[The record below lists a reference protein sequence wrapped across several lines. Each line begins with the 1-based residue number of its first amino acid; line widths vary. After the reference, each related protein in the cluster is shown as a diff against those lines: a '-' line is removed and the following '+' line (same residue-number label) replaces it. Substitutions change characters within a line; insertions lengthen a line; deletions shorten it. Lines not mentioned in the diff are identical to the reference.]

1 MVVLGRGHFDL
12 GDNRQH
18 RMTEGRG
25 MRTIPSADE
34 DPNYAC
40 CSTLYVLSEG
50 SSESVRSAR
59 SDVAMDVRSILSW
72 VREARHTHGGHC
84 ECVVEGQD
92 DGEVRGVLSMHCL
105 GLVGVDIWI
114 CLRWEQGDP
123 EFVADGSEAVG
134 GMKFVARDEHGGGR
148 RLLRRSTDEG
158 GDDDGLIERRLREIC
173 AKI

>member
-1 MVVLGRGHFDL
+1 MAGIASVSSRAKTTVR
-12 GDNRQH
+12 
-18 RMTEGRG
+18 
-25 MRTIPSADE
+25 
-34 DPNYAC
+34 
-40 CSTLYVLSEG
+40 SEG
-50 SSESVRSAR
+50 SSRCTASAF
-59 SDVAMDVRSILSW
+59 
-72 VREARHTHGGHC
+72 
-84 ECVVEGQD
+84 
-92 DGEVRGVLSMHCL
+92 
-105 GLVGVDIWI
+105 VGVDLWI